1 MGMRAKIHAGYG
13 QSSIVAST
21 TMSEHEK
28 HTEFLKRCIR
38 YDESASRQK
47 LMEEIHQIQ
56 RDLRCVGRAVW
67 LMALLT
73 ALSVA
78 GLAYEAIFADNL
90 TDSMPQF
97 IIKLFCGLGMGLLVS
112 LLAFTGLGMVYRL
125 KLNQRREECREVVT
139 TLLESRLGK
148 PVTTPCRDNR
158 AGEEDASPTRGM
170 AGTAPGSST
179 GRVEQQSKP

>member
-1 MGMRAKIHAGYG
+1 MPDYG
-13 QSSIVAST
+13 RSNSLSST

-38 YDESASRQK
+38 YDESAGRQK

-73 ALSVA
+73 ALIVA
-78 GLAYEAIFADNL
+78 GLGYEAIFADNL
-90 TDSMPQF
+90 TDSVPQF
-97 IIKLFCGLGMGLLVS
+97 IIKLFCGLGMGLLIS
-112 LLAFTGLGMVYRL
+112 LLAFMGLGMVYRL

-148 PVTTPCRDNR
+148 PVATPWRGNR
-158 AGEEDASPTRGM
+158 AGEEDASPTRVM
-170 AGTAPGSST
+170 AGTAPESLTDRIEPGNKS
-179 GRVEQQSKP
+179 

>member
-1 MGMRAKIHAGYG
+1 MGIKAKIHAGYG
-13 QSSIVAST
+13 RSNSPAST

-38 YDESASRQK
+38 YDESARRQK
-47 LMEEIHQIQ
+47 LMEEMHQIQ
-56 RDLRCVGRAVW
+56 RDLRCVGRAAW

-73 ALSVA
+73 ALIVA
-78 GLAYEAIFADNL
+78 GLGYEVIFADDF
-90 TDSMPQF
+90 TDSLPQF

-112 LLAFTGLGMVYRL
+112 LLAFMGLGTVYRL

-158 AGEEDASPTRGM
+158 AGAEDANRACEM
-170 AGTAPGSST
+170 VETAPGGST
-179 GRVEQQSKP
+179 DKIEQ